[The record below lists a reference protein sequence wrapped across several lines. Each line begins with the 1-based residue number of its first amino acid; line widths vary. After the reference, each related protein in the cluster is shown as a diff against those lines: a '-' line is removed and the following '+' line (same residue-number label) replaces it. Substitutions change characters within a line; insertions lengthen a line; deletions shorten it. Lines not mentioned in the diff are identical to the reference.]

1 MKKLFYIGAAGFV
14 LSGMLLDTRV
24 WWLALIGV
32 LGFLALAAFA
42 YRNLDISELEPL
54 ATKQKKEQ
62 NREETFKNWIKG
74 AEVMRSEIL

>member
-32 LGFLALAAFA
+32 LAFLGLAAYA

-54 ATKQKKEQ
+54 ATKQKKEE
-62 NREETFKNWIKG
+62 NREETFQNWISG
-74 AEVMRSEIL
+74 ANVPKKETA